1 MLSDGGKLLDH
12 GKRGLGTMEMF
23 GSTGQMMGLGITS
36 FSRYV
41 LINLVLSSLGVA
53 IYLIHLIRN
62 VMKACRRPWC

>member
-1 MLSDGGKLLDH
+1 
-12 GKRGLGTMEMF
+12 METF

-62 VMKACRRPWC
+62 VMKACRRPGC